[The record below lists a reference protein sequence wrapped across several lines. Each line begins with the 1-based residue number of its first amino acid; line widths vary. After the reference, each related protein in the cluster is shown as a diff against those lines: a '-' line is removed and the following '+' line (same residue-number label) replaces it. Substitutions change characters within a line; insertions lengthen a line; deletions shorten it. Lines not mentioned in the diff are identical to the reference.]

1 MLLQKL
7 ALELDLFEILPWLP
21 ITLRT
26 EVRLV
31 RVMHTALYDHLL
43 LPVHLDFPQS
53 FFTPGATI
61 LSNKV
66 KVCDNVSFRCSCN
79 WWSILHLASFS
90 FLILGQREFPGGQ
103 VVKDLVLSLLWFGFE
118 FWSRDLICVL
128 QAWLKEK
135 KKKKQKL
142 TTHLFGGG
150 VDRGNWEMTS
160 SWWVELYF
168 REQSVVYIMSCTVL
182 TLCAFYDST
191 DQTEKQPFFFN
202 LRRMQTYL
210 DFMLTEFLEPIYYTM
225 MCFSRPCKCVPLS
238 VDTCS
243 AFLLKFEFPHPV
255 LWLVDSSLSI
265 YVSKPTSSWKP
276 SLTPKI

>member
-118 FWSRDLICVL
+118 FWSRDFICVL

-135 KKKKQKL
+135 KKKN
-142 TTHLFGGG
+142 
-150 VDRGNWEMTS
+150 R
-160 SWWVELYF
+160 SWLHIYLEG
-168 REQSVVYIMSCTVL
+168 VL
-182 TLCAFYDST
+182 TGATGKWLPHGGLNFTSGSS
-191 DQTEKQPFFFN
+191 Q
-202 LRRMQTYL
+202 L
-210 DFMLTEFLEPIYYTM
+210 YT
-225 MCFSRPCKCVPLS
+225 
-238 VDTCS
+238 
-243 AFLLKFEFPHPV
+243 
-255 LWLVDSSLSI
+255 
-265 YVSKPTSSWKP
+265 
-276 SLTPKI
+276 

>member
-90 FLILGQREFPGGQ
+90 FLKLGQREFPGGQ

-135 KKKKQKL
+135 KKK
-142 TTHLFGGG
+142 TE
-150 VDRGNWEMTS
+150 VDYTSIWRGCWQGQLGNDFLMVGWTLLQGAVSCIHNELHCPYFVCFLWQHRSNWKTA
-160 SWWVELYF
+160 
-168 REQSVVYIMSCTVL
+168 I
-182 TLCAFYDST
+182 
-191 DQTEKQPFFFN
+191 
-202 LRRMQTYL
+202 
-210 DFMLTEFLEPIYYTM
+210 FL
-225 MCFSRPCKCVPLS
+225 
-238 VDTCS
+238 
-243 AFLLKFEFPHPV
+243 
-255 LWLVDSSLSI
+255 
-265 YVSKPTSSWKP
+265 
-276 SLTPKI
+276 